1 MLHRRWRGQPVV
13 TGWWASA
20 VALQGEAAN
29 HREVR
34 RLRAGVLLRRERRG
48 GLKEQAAGGGAVWMM
63 RGGPSQP
70 LCRRRLQTTAR
81 CGGQEPFVLSVA
93 EKAGYQLV
101 R

>member
-1 MLHRRWRGQPVV
+1 MEGPAHPIVGR
-13 TGWWASA
+13 WASA

-29 HREVR
+29 HRGVR

-70 LCRRRLQTTAR
+70 LCRARLQTTAR
-81 CGGQEPFVLSVA
+81 CGGPEAVVVDGVGKGGHPDRREGA
-93 EKAGYQLV
+93 
-101 R
+101 